1 MQCFT
6 LSQSKYLDELDQ
18 INADLKINL
27 MIDSVFTHKHNVFF
41 NCLLWSHM
49 QKQDPNA
56 DTEAGRF
63 KTKSKLQ

>member
-27 MIDSVFTHKHNVFF
+27 MIDSVFTHKHDVFF
-41 NCLLWSHM
+41 NCL
-49 QKQDPNA
+49 
-56 DTEAGRF
+56 
-63 KTKSKLQ
+63 